1 MNIETPYQIDSK
13 IITQI
18 LQGIKEPDWLKET
31 RLKAW
36 RLASQLPLPKVEQT
50 NIRGWNFTEFQ
61 PFKEEKPL
69 ELGELPERICGY
81 LFDEQDGNILI
92 QKNSS
97 VVYTQ
102 LQDELAKKGVI
113 FTDLSSACREH
124 GNLVQKYLLTEAM
137 TKDEHRLAALHTAF
151 WHGGVFLYVPR
162 RVEVKLPFQ
171 SLFWAE
177 GKDVGIYPHILL
189 VAEEQSQVELV
200 VNYIGDQQVA
210 LSNSVIEVFV
220 GQNAHVR
227 VATINNMSKETVDVN
242 YRRAIV
248 KRDAKMEWVI
258 SDLSEGKVLS
268 DNTTVLREQGGNV
281 EVKAIAVGVDQ
292 MRANITSNVRH
303 IGTYTESNIQA
314 RSVMMDEA
322 SSVLNSI
329 TKIERGASK
338 SNGQQ
343 SGKVL
348 MLTPQARGD
357 ANPIL
362 LIDENDVAAGHAAS
376 VGKIDPIQ
384 LYYLMSR
391 GIKKEQAER
400 LIIFG
405 FLQSVLS
412 EIPSDSL
419 RQNIIRVIEGK
430 FTS

>member
-1 MNIETPYQIDSK
+1 
-13 IITQI
+13 
-18 LQGIKEPDWLKET
+18 
-31 RLKAW
+31 
-36 RLASQLPLPKVEQT
+36 
-50 NIRGWNFTEFQ
+50 
-61 PFKEEKPL
+61 
-69 ELGELPERICGY
+69 
-81 LFDEQDGNILI
+81 
-92 QKNSS
+92 
-97 VVYTQ
+97 
-102 LQDELAKKGVI
+102 
-113 FTDLSSACREH
+113 
-124 GNLVQKYLLTEAM
+124 
-137 TKDEHRLAALHTAF
+137 
-151 WHGGVFLYVPR
+151 
-162 RVEVKLPFQ
+162 
-171 SLFWAE
+171 
-177 GKDVGIYPHILL
+177 
-189 VAEEQSQVELV
+189 VELV

-210 LSNSVIEVFV
+210 LCNSVIEVFV

-248 KRDAKMEWVI
+248 KRDGRMEWII

-268 DNTTVLREQGGNV
+268 DNTTELREQGGSV
-281 EVKAIAVGVDQ
+281 EVKAIAVGVNE
-292 MRANITSNVRH
+292 MRSNITSNVRH
-303 IGTYTESNIQA
+303 IGTYTESDIQA

-322 SSVLNSI
+322 SSILNSI

-348 MLTPQARGD
+348 MLNPKARGD

-362 LIDENDVAAGHAAS
+362 LIDENDVMAGHAAS

-391 GIKKEQAER
+391 GIKKEQAEK